1 MDNQILGQILALFTA
16 LCWALNSTTY
26 NILGKS
32 IKSSS
37 LAFARSLLA
46 VPIVFILMLCTEGL
60 DILSISKQS
69 FFALVFSGV
78 TGYFITD
85 ILMFY
90 SYVALGARE
99 ALVILTFSPVVSAIL
114 SNRFF
119 GEQLSAKQ
127 WLSVFLIILGIVIMV
142 LDELIK
148 NKGSRDK
155 DKLIKG
161 LIAAI
166 LGAIFQ
172 AISYIAAKYA
182 LNDIG
187 PISTNFLRNLSG
199 LLCFVILSFIP
210 GKTLRKDIVFLK
222 DKRKLIELLFAV
234 VTGPVLGMSFQMLA
248 LRLAPVGI
256 VSALSQISP
265 LFMLPID
272 KVVFKKKISINSYIG
287 TIISIVGT
295 ILMFI

>member
-32 IKSSS
+32 VKSSS
-37 LAFARSLLA
+37 LAHARSLLA
-46 VPIVFILMLCTEGL
+46 VPIVFVLMLFTEGL
-60 DILSISKQS
+60 DILSISSQS
-69 FFALVFSGV
+69 LIALVFSGV

-99 ALVILTFSPVVSAIL
+99 ALVILTFSPVVSAVL
-114 SNRFF
+114 SKFF
-119 GEQLSAKQ
+119 FNENLSLKQ
-127 WLSVFLIILGIVIMV
+127 WVSIFFIILGIVIMV
-142 LDELIK
+142 LDELLK
-148 NKGSRDK
+148 NKASRDK
-155 DKLIKG
+155 DKLVKG

-172 AISYIAAKYA
+172 SISYIAARYA

-199 LLCFVILSFIP
+199 LLCFVLLSFLP
-210 GKTLRKDIVFLK
+210 KQTFRKDVEFVK
-222 DKRKLIELLFAV
+222 DRKKLLQLLFAV

-248 LRLAPVGI
+248 LKLAPVGI

-272 KVVFKKKISINSYIG
+272 RLLFKKRISINSYIG
-287 TIISIVGT
+287 TLISIIGT
-295 ILMFI
+295 LLMFI